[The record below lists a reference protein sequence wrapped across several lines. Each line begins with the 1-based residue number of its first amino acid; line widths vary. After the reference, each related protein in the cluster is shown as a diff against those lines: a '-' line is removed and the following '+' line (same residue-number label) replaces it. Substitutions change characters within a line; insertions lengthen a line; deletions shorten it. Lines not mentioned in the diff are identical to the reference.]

1 LTAEL
6 APPTGGADYLEVTRV
21 VHHKFTVGQE
31 VEFLPGRM
39 DFHVPRGIYTIVRQL
54 PLESNDFLYRVKNVR
69 DGHERVMRESQLA
82 PWSMPRESAPRE
94 ASQSEKP
101 AR

>member
-1 LTAEL
+1 M
-6 APPTGGADYLEVTRV
+6 
-21 VHHKFTVGQE
+21 VHHKFAVGQE

-54 PLESNDFLYRVKNVR
+54 PMESNDFLYRVKNVR
-69 DGHERVMRESQLA
+69 DGLERVMRESQLTV
-82 PWSMPRESAPRE
+82 WSVQRESA
-94 ASQSEKP
+94 QNEKP

>member
-1 LTAEL
+1 
-6 APPTGGADYLEVTRV
+6 V

-54 PLESNDFLYRVKNVR
+54 PMESNDFLYRVKNVR
-69 DGHERVMRESQLA
+69 DGHERVMRESQLTA
-82 PWSMPRESAPRE
+82 WSVLRESAQRE
-94 ASQSEKP
+94 SAQSEKP
-101 AR
+101 PR

>member
-1 LTAEL
+1 M
-6 APPTGGADYLEVTRV
+6 

-54 PLESNDFLYRVKNVR
+54 PMDSNDFLYRVKNVR
-69 DGHERVMRESQLA
+69 DGHERVMRESQLTA
-82 PWSMPRESAPRE
+82 WSVQRDSAQRENAQRE
-94 ASQSEKP
+94 MTQREGAQSEKP
-101 AR
+101 PR